1 MRKSFFNGAVT
12 CVVAFVTLTT
22 FSSCVDEKYELSED
36 NIDLTVTVFQ
46 EGISI
51 PLGSTDKITLESL
64 YSQLD
69 EQTREMIQ
77 ELDGA
82 YMFRMT
88 DNMDLT
94 EDIAEALKGIGGID
108 AVSLAN
114 QTFEFPIDNIDLSG
128 ISIAG
133 QKIGPEI
140 IDVSGM
146 IDVPDLDSKLPK
158 IELALDPVSVTV
170 PEVDANSLKIDL
182 SAVGEDME
190 RETIIVKEF
199 VIPASAS
206 SVE

>member
-69 EQTREMIQ
+69 EQTKEMIQ

-88 DNMDLT
+88 DKMDLT

-114 QTFEFPIDNIDLSG
+114 QTFG
-128 ISIAG
+128 IH
-133 QKIGPEI
+133 
-140 IDVSGM
+140 
-146 IDVPDLDSKLPK
+146 
-158 IELALDPVSVTV
+158 
-170 PEVDANSLKIDL
+170 SL
-182 SAVGEDME
+182 V
-190 RETIIVKEF
+190 
-199 VIPASAS
+199 
-206 SVE
+206 